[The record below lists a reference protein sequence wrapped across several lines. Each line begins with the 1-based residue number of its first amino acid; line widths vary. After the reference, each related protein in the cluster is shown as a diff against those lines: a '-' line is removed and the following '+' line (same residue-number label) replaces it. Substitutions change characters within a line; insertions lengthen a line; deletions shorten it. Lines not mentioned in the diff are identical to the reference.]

1 MFVTF
6 YGLKPIFFAKIRITK
21 QLLTIKNN
29 GNMVLFNI
37 QLENA
42 IFSFVF
48 TIKNRFKIQNEAF
61 RFKKLWQL

>member
-1 MFVTF
+1 
-6 YGLKPIFFAKIRITK
+6 
-21 QLLTIKNN
+21 
-29 GNMVLFNI
+29 MVLFNT